1 MDPAQLKKNF
11 EEQIATTVKQI
22 GVLEA
27 NLTKAKEYKIKL
39 EGGLETLNLLE
50 EQPAETAAPAPE
62 APAEEIPDPVCLN
75 R

>member
-22 GVLEA
+22 GELEA

-39 EGGLETLNLLE
+39 EGGLVFIVNLDWE
-50 EQPAETAAPAPE
+50 F
-62 APAEEIPDPVCLN
+62 
-75 R
+75 